1 MTVMRL
7 SSQAGKCFLQQ
18 SLSLSHLYL
27 RARVDEC
34 HMLFASRTAAQNMF
48 GLKWFRP
55 ARERQVLDTICAGDN
70 NIMPLFFVL
79 FMSLAAEEGRD
90 TLMMNN
96 QKRTS
101 KQTLMMQDRLI
112 SREKEKTAKMERVF
126 EVTDQPFRA

>member
-1 MTVMRL
+1 MFLPTGKDLSRGFDL
-7 SSQAGKCFLQQ
+7 SS
-18 SLSLSHLYL
+18 
-27 RARVDEC
+27 RVDDC
-34 HMLFASRTAAQNMF
+34 PVLWDPGQCAQNMF
-48 GLKWFRP
+48 GFVWFRP